1 MSALRLENDRW
12 EALERRLS
20 QLERLLASQ
29 ALAESPEFT
38 KAATFLPSMFRL
50 INESGDLRS
59 QHYSP
64 YWHDQEVRA
73 LMIALHRQTTIAK
86 AVDAIAGQVGAER
99 APSKSALGRVWKQL
113 DHVRG
118 AA

>member
-1 MSALRLENDRW
+1 MSALQAENDRW
-12 EALERRLS
+12 AALEQRIS
-20 QLERLLASQ
+20 QIERLLASQ

-38 KAATFLPSMFRL
+38 KAATFLPSVFRL
-50 INESGDLRS
+50 INAAGEQRS

-73 LMIALHRQTTIAK
+73 LIIALHRQMTIAK
-86 AVDAIAGQVGAER
+86 AVDAIAHEVGVDR
-99 APSKSALGRVWKQL
+99 APSKSALARMWKQL
-113 DHVRG
+113 DLARG